1 MKTERVVFEKV
12 GVGAAFTHNSIEYR
26 KSSRSYAEMTDNR
39 SRTTLNAYFDGAS
52 VVYIPAKE

>member
-12 GVGAAFTHNSIEYR
+12 GIGAAFTHNSIEYR
-26 KSSRSYAEMTDNR
+26 KSSRSYAEMTGNR
-39 SRTTLNAYFDGAS
+39 SICSGNAYFDGAS